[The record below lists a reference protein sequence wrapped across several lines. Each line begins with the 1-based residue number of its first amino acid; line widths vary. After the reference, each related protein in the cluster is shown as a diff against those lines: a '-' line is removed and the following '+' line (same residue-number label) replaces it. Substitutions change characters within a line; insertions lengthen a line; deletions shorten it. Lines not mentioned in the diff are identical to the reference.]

1 MEVLVE
7 VEQAERSTLW
17 VMVREPLDIGR
28 ECDGLILDDPKVSRR
43 HAQLQVDDVGLRV
56 TDLGSTNGTLVNG
69 TLIAQETRVGPAD
82 EISVGGATIRVD
94 AKWHAAQTAA
104 SATKATTTAT
114 TTRGTVV
121 AGGAAAFAAMTPTQ
135 AANEAPSR
143 RTSIDIVADA
153 VGESDMPDVAELVND
168 EGTLTIVFSD
178 IESSTEMASRVGDGQ
193 WMNVL
198 HAHNSIIRTQVE
210 AYGGREIKSQGDGFM
225 LSFPSARRALISM
238 MRVQQEITAHAA
250 ANPETGVRV
259 RIGLHT
265 GEVILTDDGDLFGR
279 HVIMAARIAGQATGG
294 QILVSGLVRQI
305 TEGGGDLPYGEA
317 MPTQLKGLGDQTY
330 DMVEVKW
337 WEYTF

>member
-7 VEQAERSTLW
+7 VQQSERVTLW
-17 VMVREPLDIGR
+17 VMIREPLDLGR
-28 ECDGLILDDPKVSRR
+28 ECDGLIIDDPKVSRR
-43 HAQLQVDDVGLRV
+43 HAQLTTDANGLRV
-56 TDLGSTNGTLVNG
+56 ADLGSTNGTFVNG
-69 TLIAQETRVGPAD
+69 APITGDTPVGSKD
-82 EISVGGATIRVD
+82 VITVGGAKVRIDPVWQ
-94 AKWHAAQTAA
+94 ASQAAPAA
-104 SATKATTTAT
+104 SKST

-121 AGGAAAFAAMTPTQ
+121 AGGAAAFAAMTPSDPT
-135 AANEAPSR
+135 ETPSR

-153 VGESDMPDVAELVND
+153 VSESSIPNVAELVND

-178 IESSTEMASRVGDGQ
+178 IESSTEMAARVGDGQ

-198 HAHNSIIRTQVE
+198 GAHNSIIRAQVA

-225 LSFPSARRALISM
+225 LSFPSARRALIAM

-250 ANPETGVRV
+250 AYPETGVRV

-317 MPTQLKGLGDQTY
+317 MPTQLKGLGDQAY